1 VNKKIV
7 LIILFLITA
16 CTNHT
21 PPKILGNWK
30 SVQGDWHARI
40 YKDGNIIILK
50 DSSLST
56 ENTTYE
62 IIKKGKDF
70 FINVPYTPM
79 KISYLKDQDKL
90 IFNGKEWRR
99 VSE

>member
-1 VNKKIV
+1 VNKKIF
-7 LIILFLITA
+7 LIILFIITA
-16 CTNHT
+16 CTNHNT
-21 PPKILGNWK
+21 RNILGNWQ
-30 SVQGDWHARI
+30 SVQGDWHAKI
-40 YKDGNIIILK
+40 YKEGNIIILK
-50 DSSLST
+50 DNSLST

-62 IIKKGKDF
+62 IIKKGKDL

-90 IFNGKEWRR
+90 IYNGKEWNR